1 MSEITLRFAVAII
14 SDSHLSLFANW
25 PNSVY
30 TVENF
35 HTNETPG
42 VPMISDNYNSQK
54 SDFLAQDLWG

>member
-1 MSEITLRFAVAII
+1 MSEITLRFAVAI

-54 SDFLAQDLWG
+54 SDFLAKDLWG